1 MVAPNP
7 SSIIVICF
15 PSVPKRG
22 WVHVHR
28 APSLTGHVIMMCGSS
43 VWNLLPV
50 TLLAPVWR
58 CLLGFRR
65 IRGPLLEVIYQ
76 GTLWYVSVN
85 SNPCCTVVHIKST
98 VQRRVTLTCCSIRSS
113 TSPTSKL
120 CQWARSWMRS
130 VLPRPLYQSVV
141 FQAVEKSH
149 QKQIDRKGKKTF
161 GWPFIVLICVVFYTS
176 EYVAGWLA

>member
-1 MVAPNP
+1 
-7 SSIIVICF
+7 
-15 PSVPKRG
+15 
-22 WVHVHR
+22 
-28 APSLTGHVIMMCGSS
+28 MCGSS

-50 TLLAPVWR
+50 TLLAPIWR
-58 CLLGFRR
+58 CLVGFRR
-65 IRGPLLEVIYQ
+65 ICGPLLEVIYQ

-141 FQAVEKSH
+141 FQAVKKAH
-149 QKQIDRKGKKTF
+149 QKQINRKGKKTF
-161 GWPFIVLICVVFYTS
+161 GWPFIVVICVVFYTS
-176 EYVAGWLA
+176 EYVAGWLRDLALTFQLRCVSALYRRNVGNECYLVLRNCRV